1 MTNWLKY
8 KLRDW
13 LLNDEAEVVHS
24 KLSRRNTLSV
34 SDDHSLDSDKGI
46 RLAAYKA
53 NGGMV
58 VETNF
63 YDRIKDRSHRTLHII
78 TDDQDLGKEIGK
90 IITMETLKI

>member
-1 MTNWLKY
+1 MTNFKQRLRNWLF
-8 KLRDW
+8 
-13 LLNDEAEVVHS
+13 DEG
-24 KLSRRNTLSV
+24 RNEAISMKSAISV
-34 SDDHSLDSDKGI
+34 DHSSIDSDRGI

-53 NGGMV
+53 QGGMV